1 MIVAIDPGIQGA
13 AAALDSHGSFIDVID
28 LPTIEVHMCT
38 GKVRK
43 EIDIEALE
51 SWLVGIMPTR
61 IVIENVHSMPREGAV
76 GAFRFGVA
84 VGIIRALA
92 TIIGD
97 DVELVEPHVWKR
109 YFDLL
114 GTDKSHSLELARVL
128 WPQHWHSL
136 LTRVKDTHRAE
147 AMLMAWWANR
157 PPVGRNWGAS
167 RAAI

>member
-1 MIVAIDPGIQGA
+1 MIVAIDPGIRGA
-13 AAALDSHGSFIDVID
+13 AAALLGGTFTSVID
-28 LPTIEVHMCT
+28 LPVVQV
-38 GKVRK
+38 GKRT

-97 DVELVEPHVWKR
+97 EVELVEPHVWKR

-114 GTDKSHSLELARVL
+114 GTDKDHSLELARVL

-147 AMLMAWWANR
+147 AMLMAWWAVR
-157 PPVGRNWGAS
+157 PAVGKNWH
-167 RAAI
+167 RA